1 MREINKDEFQ
11 EFIRKYV
18 YWWGE
23 NRSDFNTRAVL
34 SFILAQRPPYV
45 EQIARDRFGFTD
57 NDFIEALKDI
67 QPGIFWGVGAEE
79 HWNNVNKRLGINP
92 PLPFPTNS
100 SYLAS
105 FSK

>member
-1 MREINKDEFQ
+1 MRKIDNSEFL

-18 YWWGE
+18 YWWGD
-23 NRSDFNTRAVL
+23 NRSDFDTQAVL

-45 EQIARDRFGFTD
+45 EQMVRERFGFTD
-57 NDFIEALKDI
+57 NDFIEALKNI

-79 HWNNVNKRLGINP
+79 LWNSVNARLGINP
-92 PLPFPTNS
+92 PLPFPNNS